1 MLIHWQSHQE
11 YLNFLH
17 ETKVHLDS
25 YQRTRLLLE
34 FGPVREKLRLLDLD
48 PVMEYLYTFY
58 SPVGRPAKNQTQ
70 IIRSLILMVMLG
82 FTSLTAWILKL
93 KADSLLAVLTGCPR
107 TPSRRWDLTLTSW
120 TGSGHNQKPP
130 SRPAGKTFSRKVKME
145 SLLQSPVK
153 ERNFLIN
160 IPASRIRWLLMP

>member
-25 YQRTRLLLE
+25 SQRTRLLLE

-48 PVMEYLYTFY
+48 PVMEYLSNFY
-58 SPVGRPAKNQTQ
+58 SPAGRPTKNQTQ

-82 FTSLTAWILKL
+82 FTSLTVWLLKL
-93 KADSLLAVLTGCPR
+93 KADRLLAALAGCPR
-107 TPSRRWDLTLTSW
+107 TPSRRWARTLT
-120 TGSGHNQKPP
+120 
-130 SRPAGKTFSRKVKME
+130 
-145 SLLQSPVK
+145 
-153 ERNFLIN
+153 
-160 IPASRIRWLLMP
+160 